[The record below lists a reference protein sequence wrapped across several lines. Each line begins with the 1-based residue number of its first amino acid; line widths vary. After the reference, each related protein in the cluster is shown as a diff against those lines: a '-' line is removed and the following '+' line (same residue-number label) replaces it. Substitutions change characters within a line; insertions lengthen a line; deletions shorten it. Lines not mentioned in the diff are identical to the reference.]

1 MTIATIP
8 TGPEAPIDPA
18 VLARMASA
26 LFAALPGT
34 PPSSVPAL
42 GSAGVPPG
50 VQAPVNI
57 APPGS
62 PLVSPAGFGPS
73 VPGTPV
79 PQGVLPGANL
89 LPASPTPLASLA
101 HRAPALLPHAPAGNG
116 LPDQLLVATAPV
128 EGGGVEEGDAL
139 VQRGLQ

>member
-1 MTIATIP
+1 M
-8 TGPEAPIDPA
+8 
-18 VLARMASA
+18 
-26 LFAALPGT
+26 
-34 PPSSVPAL
+34 
-42 GSAGVPPG
+42 
-50 VQAPVNI
+50 NI

-101 HRAPALLPHAPAGNG
+101 HLAPALLPHAPAGNG
-116 LPDQLLVATAPV
+116 LPDNVVTALPAYEPRLGGAALGVPEASGATAHQAATHHQLAPRLIARQVRRVLARRAGLIVFVLLVH
-128 EGGGVEEGDAL
+128 
-139 VQRGLQ
+139 